1 MPLYQPFNP
10 KEASVLTKISI
21 LEDTVN
27 RKDIIGGISS
37 LSWLRKQRKYVKS
50 EMINQLGVQKE
61 HARKSLSK
69 D

>member
-10 KEASVLTKISI
+10 KEGSVLTKISI

>member
-10 KEASVLTKISI
+10 KEGSVLTKISL

-37 LSWLRKQRKYVKS
+37 LSWLRKQRKYIKS
-50 EMINQLGVQKE
+50 EMINQLGAQKE